1 MAEKRAVSSL
11 KPHPLN
17 EQIYAPAG
25 GPEFEDLK
33 RSMSDSAIGLLEPLV
48 TLPDGTII
56 SGHRRWQAAQSL
68 GWETIDCEVK
78 HIDDPAAVEEQLIE
92 YNRYRRKT
100 FSEIMRETRHLEA
113 LYSARS
119 ALRQGQRTDLP
130 DRQIPEEERGD
141 TRAMLAQWAGVGER
155 TFDKMKRI
163 HEASANSPMIAEKVK
178 ALDEGRTSIESVFK
192 LAVALEKP
200 SDEFQPKVYDIWYF
214 GGLNPKYGKPHPGS
228 LPGDYVA
235 NVVHY
240 WSEEGDFVVDP
251 FAGGGITIDV
261 CKDMKR
267 VCFASDIDPRREDIF
282 KWNMQQGYPPYP
294 QPPQLVFLDP
304 PYWNMVAEDYSEDG
318 VASMD
323 FIGFLQFLKK
333 LAHDTAAVLE
343 PGGVVA
349 AVIMKQK
356 FRLPEGLPFMDWPFT
371 WYTFFRETGL
381 APVDRIMLPWPTNIW
396 QAFHVE
402 RAKENR
408 QILPLAGDMLVFT
421 KPLGWEAPSCQ

>member
-1 MAEKRAVSSL
+1 MKKSISEL
-11 KPHPLN
+11 KGHPLN
-17 EQIYAPAG
+17 EQLYAPAG

-33 RSMSDSAIGLLEPLV
+33 RSMKDVGLLQPLDI
-48 TLPDGTII
+48 LEDGTIV
-56 SGHRRWQAAQSL
+56 SGHRRWLAAQTL
-68 GWETIDCEVK
+68 GWSEIECNILPWNDSTSI
-78 HIDDPAAVEEQLIE
+78 EEKLIE
-92 YNRYRRKT
+92 FNRYRRKT
-100 FSEIMRETRHLEA
+100 FTEIMRETNHLS
-113 LYSARS
+113 LIYTTRS
-119 ALRQGQRTDLP
+119 AFRQGQRTD
-130 DRQIPEEERGD
+130 IPGREIPAEEQGD
-141 TRAMLAQWAGVGER
+141 TRAMLSQFAGVSER

-163 HEASANSPMIAEKVK
+163 HEASAKSPMIAEKVK

-200 SDEFQPKVYDIWYF
+200 ADDFQPKVYDIWYF

-240 WSEEGDFVVDP
+240 WSEEGDLVVDP

-267 VCFASDIDPRREDIF
+267 LCFASDIDPRRDDIF
-282 KWNMQQGYPPYP
+282 KWDMTKGYPPYE
-294 QPPQLVFLDP
+294 QRPQLVFLDP
-304 PYWNMVAEDYSEDG
+304 PYWNMVGEEYSEDG
-318 VASMD
+318 VGSFD
-323 FIGFLQFLKK
+323 FIQFLEFLRKI
-333 LAHDTAAVLE
+333 AYDTAEVLE

-371 WYTFFRETGL
+371 WYSFFRDTGL
-381 APVDRIMLPWPTNIW
+381 APIDRIMLPWPTNIW

-421 KPLGWEAPSCQ
+421 KPLNWEPTK